1 MFLAQ
6 AKAEDSTTRN
16 QTSRGLSQP
25 RGLSRAPRKMQA
37 AQEGIGPPPRIRA
50 RKLAYTVPSQRLL
63 LLPQSLREATISLRG
78 GPRPPPP
85 KVC

>member
-1 MFLAQ
+1 MFLAL
-6 AKAEDSTTRN
+6 AKAGDSTTRN

-50 RKLAYTVPSQRLL
+50 RKLAYTIP
-63 LLPQSLREATISLRG
+63 SLREATISLRG
-78 GPRPPPP
+78 GPRPPPQSVL
-85 KVC
+85 KGLKAAA